1 MPRAAT
7 VVHSL
12 NFEAVAT
19 DSMDWDDLEEHYD
32 ILIRIVLASPAKIS
46 IEYSSDGD
54 YWQTWHDSVGRKA
67 FCIWLERGLAG
78 NVSKWTSHFVRTARG
93 GQIEFNLRCGTN
105 VRLNKRTVEEIVAA
119 LQA

>member
-1 MPRAAT
+1 MPRTTT

-12 NFEAVAT
+12 NFDGVAT
-19 DSMDWDDLEEHYD
+19 DSMDWDDEDERYG
-32 ILIRIVLASPAKIS
+32 IQIRIVLNPAKVA
-46 IEYSSDGD
+46 IEYTNDGD
-54 YWQTWHDSVGRKA
+54 YWQTWHDSVSRKA
-67 FCIWLERGLAG
+67 FCVWLERGLAG

-105 VRLNKRTVEEIVAA
+105 VRLDKQTVEEVVAA